1 MVRYSSYTMC
11 RGLSR
16 SAKVSAVLHVD
27 EQVKNERDGG
37 SVDSERI
44 VHRPML
50 RSLGSFLVL
59 PTGRSRVSPG
69 LAKNRQN
76 RRCNL
81 PPELIRLGQLTGQ
94 HQRIVAGFVEND
106 NPTG

>member
-1 MVRYSSYTMC
+1 MVCYSSYTM
-11 RGLSR
+11 RQRLSH
-16 SAKVSAVLHVD
+16 SAKVRAVLHVD

-37 SVDSERI
+37 SIDGERI
-44 VHRPML
+44 VHRPIF

-59 PTGRSRVSPG
+59 PAGQSRVSPG

-76 RRCNL
+76 RRYNL

>member
-1 MVRYSSYTMC
+1 MPQLTAAKSVPFVYDVLFFMRQ
-11 RGLSR
+11 RQRLSR

-37 SVDSERI
+37 SVDGERI
-44 VHRPML
+44 VHRPI
-50 RSLGSFLVL
+50 F
-59 PTGRSRVSPG
+59 
-69 LAKNRQN
+69 

-81 PPELIRLGQLTGQ
+81 PLELIRLGQLTGQ